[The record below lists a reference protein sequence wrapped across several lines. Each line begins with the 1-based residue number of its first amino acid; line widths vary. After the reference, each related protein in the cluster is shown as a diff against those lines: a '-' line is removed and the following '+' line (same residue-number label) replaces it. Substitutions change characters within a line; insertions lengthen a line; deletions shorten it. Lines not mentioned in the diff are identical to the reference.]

1 MPDLFD
7 YGIVVTPVLPIK
19 PSPGTDARRI
29 VRHGLADVLAW
40 LGEDVGP
47 RPGAQTHA
55 VAMPGGLLAVSPALG
70 LRLRSIAHK
79 MNGERS

>member
-1 MPDLFD
+1 MYELLDH
-7 YGIVVTPVLPIK
+7 GIIISSILPLK
-19 PSPGTDARRI
+19 PSPGEDARRI

-55 VAMPGGLLAVSPALG
+55 VAMPGGLLAVSPAVG
-70 LRLRSIAHK
+70 HQLRVIAHK